1 MNYYVELQKNTQTTN
16 CVKQIKKFNN
26 FEEAN
31 DYFKNALLEFEP
43 EDRGF
48 IEFGELRVYYE
59 FKEDLDRLESFKIE
73 KEGLKNSNSF
83 IENHLILNPCNNFSV
98 HVYKIRI
105 PRIRIKF

>member
-16 CVKQIKKFNN
+16 CVKQIKTFNN

-31 DYFKNALLEFEP
+31 DYCKNALLEFEP